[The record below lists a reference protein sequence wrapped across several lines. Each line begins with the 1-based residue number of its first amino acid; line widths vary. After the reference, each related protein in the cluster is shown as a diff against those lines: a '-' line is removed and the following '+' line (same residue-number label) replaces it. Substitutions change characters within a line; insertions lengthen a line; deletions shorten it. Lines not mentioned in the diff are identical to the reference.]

1 MKSKNAKTKKHKDIV
16 VVLPNIRSAY
26 NVGSIFRTSDGAG
39 VEKIYITGYTPRPGK
54 DLKKISKTS
63 LGAEQSVDWEYHA
76 QAWRLIEKLKQQGY
90 QIIALEKTKNSVDY
104 RKFNPKF
111 PVALILGHEVD
122 GISQN
127 LLKKADKIVH
137 LPMAGMKDSLNVAS
151 AFAVYSYYLQSN

>member
-1 MKSKNAKTKKHKDIV
+1 MRQKNTKTKKHKDIV
-16 VVLPNIRSAY
+16 VILPNIRSAY

-39 VEKIYITGYTPRPGK
+39 VKKIYITGYTPTPDK

-63 LGAEQSVDWEYHA
+63 LGAEQSVSWEYHS
-76 QAWRLIEKLKQQGY
+76 QTWRLIDKLKKQGY
-90 QIIALEKTKNSVDY
+90 QIIALEKTKTSIDY
-104 RKFNPKF
+104 RKFKSKF

-137 LPMAGMKDSLNVAS
+137 LPMAGIKDSLNVAS
-151 AFAVYSYYLQSN
+151 AFAICAYYLQYN